1 MQEDSANDLKM
12 LQEWFETN
20 RIRETGIVENVQKQ
34 PASPERDEML
44 EICKGNIEEFTMM
57 IQLVASII
65 EREKEQAQIFL
76 ASINVKGIGEITAE
90 KLLKKFKTA
99 DDVFS
104 ATEKQIS
111 KISGLSKRA
120 NLIWRYLDSYNK
132 TREKKSE

>member
-20 RIRETGIVENVQKQ
+20 RVRETGIVENVQKQ

-65 EREKEQAQIFL
+65 EREKNKQLKIW
-76 ASINVKGIGEITAE
+76 E
-90 KLLKKFKTA
+90 KN
-99 DDVFS
+99 
-104 ATEKQIS
+104 
-111 KISGLSKRA
+111 RP
-120 NLIWRYLDSYNK
+120 
-132 TREKKSE
+132 TREGCLRKICQTDIEPTQLAINPKV